1 MANDAT
7 GEPILQWADDMQ
19 QETHHESKM
28 AAASRIHMHKQVHDG
43 CREASEEWEKA
54 EMALSQ
60 VLKSKKLMKDPHGQF
75 RLPAFDGEK
84 PHTAPSAELS
94 GLDSEE
100 RSRNLSQTR
109 SAAVLERARL
119 MRCRAAEA
127 SKKLKDHAKRRLR
140 VKISEI
146 LREVHRRQNLRRH
159 QEKVWTFREER
170 HKIGRGPA
178 ASIGDADD
186 FALGLGAD
194 EFEDATPR
202 RRCILDSLSL
212 EELDLVRSNPRWY
225 LESMDSDFEDYDMSG
240 NRERLIDFFTP
251 ARKDK
256 NVSIE
261 CYAQRLRARLAAA
274 EAQDLHDSVP
284 SQKRSWQAFGE
295 SSGGLSQSYSSLGRA
310 GSAQT
315 SLMQA
320 STTSLPADI
329 SQMSTVASF
338 GRREPIRDDRASP
351 TMQKVWEKRR
361 RKEERDAQILE
372 SRRLAAEERMVRNAF
387 NVSQQIRDYESTQSK
402 YKELHQLRMAE
413 ALERKAAQDAQERLA
428 VLDEVK
434 LRKMR
439 RALDIAD
446 EQLELKRDRVSDAL
460 KVWQASV
467 RRCRRHAIA
476 EERKAK
482 ANLESRQEAYLAR
495 LTKVGKFRSEKMET
509 QAQKN
514 DKLKSRIQVSLMQQL
529 DEQRKLDCDRLALET
544 EEKLEAARYRRY
556 RNFNKYNFLE
566 RAFGEQVPFDH
577 KFAYTS
583 SLKNQSRLK
592 SMSSKLNLD

>member
-1 MANDAT
+1 
-7 GEPILQWADDMQ
+7 
-19 QETHHESKM
+19 
-28 AAASRIHMHKQVHDG
+28 
-43 CREASEEWEKA
+43 
-54 EMALSQ
+54 
-60 VLKSKKLMKDPHGQF
+60 
-75 RLPAFDGEK
+75 
-84 PHTAPSAELS
+84 
-94 GLDSEE
+94 
-100 RSRNLSQTR
+100 
-109 SAAVLERARL
+109 
-119 MRCRAAEA
+119 
-127 SKKLKDHAKRRLR
+127 
-140 VKISEI
+140 
-146 LREVHRRQNLRRH
+146 
-159 QEKVWTFREER
+159 
-170 HKIGRGPA
+170 
-178 ASIGDADD
+178 
-186 FALGLGAD
+186 
-194 EFEDATPR
+194 
-202 RRCILDSLSL
+202 
-212 EELDLVRSNPRWY
+212 
-225 LESMDSDFEDYDMSG
+225 MDSDFEDYDMSG

-467 RRCRRHAIA
+467 HRCRRHAIA

>member
-1 MANDAT
+1 
-7 GEPILQWADDMQ
+7 
-19 QETHHESKM
+19 
-28 AAASRIHMHKQVHDG
+28 
-43 CREASEEWEKA
+43 
-54 EMALSQ
+54 
-60 VLKSKKLMKDPHGQF
+60 
-75 RLPAFDGEK
+75 
-84 PHTAPSAELS
+84 
-94 GLDSEE
+94 
-100 RSRNLSQTR
+100 
-109 SAAVLERARL
+109 
-119 MRCRAAEA
+119 
-127 SKKLKDHAKRRLR
+127 
-140 VKISEI
+140 
-146 LREVHRRQNLRRH
+146 
-159 QEKVWTFREER
+159 
-170 HKIGRGPA
+170 
-178 ASIGDADD
+178 
-186 FALGLGAD
+186 
-194 EFEDATPR
+194 
-202 RRCILDSLSL
+202 
-212 EELDLVRSNPRWY
+212 
-225 LESMDSDFEDYDMSG
+225 
-240 NRERLIDFFTP
+240 
-251 ARKDK
+251 
-256 NVSIE
+256 
-261 CYAQRLRARLAAA
+261 
-274 EAQDLHDSVP
+274 
-284 SQKRSWQAFGE
+284 
-295 SSGGLSQSYSSLGRA
+295 
-310 GSAQT
+310 
-315 SLMQA
+315 
-320 STTSLPADI
+320 
-329 SQMSTVASF
+329 MSTVASF

-509 QAQKN
+509 QAQK
-514 DKLKSRIQVSLMQQL
+514 IQVSLMQQL

-556 RNFNKYNFLE
+556 RNFNKHNFLE